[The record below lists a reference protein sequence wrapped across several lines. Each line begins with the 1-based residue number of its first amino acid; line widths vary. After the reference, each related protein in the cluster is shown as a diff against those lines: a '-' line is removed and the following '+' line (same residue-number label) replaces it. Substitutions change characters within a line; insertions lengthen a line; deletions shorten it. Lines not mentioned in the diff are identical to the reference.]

1 MSLKVQII
9 TQLKVIQDNLCKIC
23 PGQEYQNCV
32 TEFLRQQISQSNI
45 QIREMSANNV
55 CFDNLYLRDKKVLS
69 VNLNKQHYILIRNI
83 SMYKSR
89 RHNDPLV
96 GVDEPLNV
104 SVSVEV
110 GRVVAPGPDH
120 RDWLGGKGGRQQGA
134 RQDNL
139 RQTL

>member
-1 MSLKVQII
+1 
-9 TQLKVIQDNLCKIC
+9 
-23 PGQEYQNCV
+23 
-32 TEFLRQQISQSNI
+32 
-45 QIREMSANNV
+45 
-55 CFDNLYLRDKKVLS
+55 
-69 VNLNKQHYILIRNI
+69 
-83 SMYKSR
+83 MYKSR

-120 RDWLGGKGGRQQGA
+120 RDWLGGKVGRPQGA

-139 RQTL
+139 RQAV